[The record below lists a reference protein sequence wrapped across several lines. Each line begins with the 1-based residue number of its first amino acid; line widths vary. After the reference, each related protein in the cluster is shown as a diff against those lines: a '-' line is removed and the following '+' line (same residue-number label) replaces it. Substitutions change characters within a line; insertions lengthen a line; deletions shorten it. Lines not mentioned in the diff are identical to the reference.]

1 MSEKGRGSSLFRVQR
16 ETKVGSSVVH
26 LLIGPEG
33 RLTLEE
39 AVEATASGWIPA
51 GLGETVL
58 RADTAAVAAVARY
71 GL

>member
-1 MSEKGRGSSLFRVQR
+1 MVPGAACAE
-16 ETKVGSSVVH
+16 VGGSVVH
-26 LLIGPEG
+26 LLVGPEG
-33 RLTLEE
+33 GLTPEE
-39 AVEATASGWIPA
+39 TAKATASGWIPA